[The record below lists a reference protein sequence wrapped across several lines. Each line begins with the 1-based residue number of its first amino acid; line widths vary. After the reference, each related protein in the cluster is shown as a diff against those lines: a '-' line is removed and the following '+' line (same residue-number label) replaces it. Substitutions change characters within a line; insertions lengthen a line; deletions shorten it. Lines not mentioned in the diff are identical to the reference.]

1 VTKNE
6 KVRRKHN
13 AFFLHA
19 IILTVAFSLSMGIGA
34 CNKPAETPKK
44 PEPAAKPALDKTQ
57 EKKAPLAE
65 KKPSAPTP
73 ADVQKSAVEFTY
85 DPAGK
90 PDPFTPLITAIPSGK
105 QIERT
110 AGPAEIP
117 AAELTPLQKYD
128 LSELKLVAI
137 ILQYNSEPTAMVE
150 DKAGYGY
157 IIKKGMLI
165 GKNNGIIKEIN
176 GTSVV
181 IDEKTGDAA
190 GAEKM
195 KPTTLTITNTM
206 LGEK

>member
-1 VTKNE
+1 
-6 KVRRKHN
+6 
-13 AFFLHA
+13 
-19 IILTVAFSLSMGIGA
+19 
-34 CNKPAETPKK
+34 
-44 PEPAAKPALDKTQ
+44 
-57 EKKAPLAE
+57 
-65 KKPSAPTP
+65 
-73 ADVQKSAVEFTY
+73 
-85 DPAGK
+85 
-90 PDPFTPLITAIPSGK
+90 
-105 QIERT
+105 
-110 AGPAEIP
+110 
-117 AAELTPLQKYD
+117 
-128 LSELKLVAI
+128 
-137 ILQYNSEPTAMVE
+137 MVE